1 MIDFKMPQKIK
12 TKIYV
17 YIISFADMDVLNSC
31 GWCRGTWGDRPGA
44 GKDEGN
50 GGEIE
55 RYGSLVDEGSSGEAE
70 SPGSGLGVE
79 ERLNEGDGG
88 QEGAKENEEGPDGYL
103 KCGKWVGGLLRHAF
117 EEHIPW
123 FVRPDSAYWVCHRQS
138 FLSSNAMRHFK
149 ESGHEGFFTGGRLGL
164 WVEGIRKIIERC
176 ESRRGWKDWEETLEG
191 MKLLWEKL
199 GVWAGVLG
207 WREEWLGVFFESYV
221 GEGNL
226 EKKEGRFSLK
236 PLKGV
241 GVLSNWRVL
250 LSMMKGEGRE
260 EQGDE
265 VRMKG
270 FGVVEWV
277 WHCGEVV
284 WVWLELCNSV
294 WFGIS
299 GKLRGREGW
308 WDQVPLERCLIE
320 TDAPYLGGGRE
331 DIIFSPYFGNEGL
344 GGFCKGINEMKGQ
357 GGSYLRVGG
366 RFW

>member
-1 MIDFKMPQKIK
+1 
-12 TKIYV
+12 
-17 YIISFADMDVLNSC
+17 MDVLNNC
-31 GWCRGTWGDRPGA
+31 GWCRGTGGDRDRPGVVEDEGIRGEIERERSLVDEGSSGEPESPGSGLGVDKRLTEMEGGQEGTGEEEEGA

-55 RYGSLVDEGSSGEAE
+55 RDGSLVDEGSSGEAE

-103 KCGKWVGGLLRHAF
+103 KCDACGKWVGGLLRHAF
-117 EEHIPW
+117 EEHLPW
-123 FVRPDSAYWVCHRQS
+123 FVRPDSACWVCHRQY
-138 FLSSNAMRHFK
+138 FLPSNAMRHFK

-176 ESRRGWKDWEETLEG
+176 ASRRGWKDWEETLEG
-191 MKLLWEKL
+191 MKRLWEKL

-226 EKKEGRFSLK
+226 EKKEERFSLK

-270 FGVVEWV
+270 FGVVEWGEEGFEFFDAHCHIESSSDTLAYEGGIGQKYVKKQKRKRKVPKWLDQYV
-277 WHCGEVV
+277 WDSE
-284 WVWLELCNSV
+284 E
-294 WFGIS
+294 
-299 GKLRGREGW
+299 
-308 WDQVPLERCLIE
+308 
-320 TDAPYLGGGRE
+320 
-331 DIIFSPYFGNEGL
+331 
-344 GGFCKGINEMKGQ
+344 
-357 GGSYLRVGG
+357 
-366 RFW
+366 